1 MKSSLDTMGL
11 QLLKSLGIEPPTR
24 VQLAEAALQRQ
35 LAVVPCV
42 EAPQPVA
49 YSCWAALAV
58 LRDLW
63 AEPVVEDAEPRGMVA
78 VCHALKNLGTCKSL
92 EAAEALVKAEK
103 AHISRG
109 QNVMRCDT
117 KKFGQ
122 AHTG

>member
-1 MKSSLDTMGL
+1 M
-11 QLLKSLGIEPPTR
+11 
-24 VQLAEAALQRQ
+24 
-35 LAVVPCV
+35 
-42 EAPQPVA
+42 
-49 YSCWAALAV
+49 
-58 LRDLW
+58 
-63 AEPVVEDAEPRGMVA
+63 
-78 VCHALKNLGTCKSL
+78 CHALKNLGTCKSL